1 MAQNEEFLQ
10 SFVEEANGHIESL
23 ENCLVNLDVESIEP
37 EDINTIFRSVHSI
50 KGCAG
55 FFNLTKIVSL
65 SHEMENLLGE
75 VRSGNLC
82 ITSNMVDIILIAT
95 DCLKSMIE
103 DVGNSEEVDV
113 NEHIKKISAFLNQDD
128 GSDKARTDEK
138 TYKNPPPS
146 CISQD
151 ELNEKIIAR
160 AISEGH
166 FYFKLRA
173 YLNEDL
179 LKNNLNPIEIIKMMK
194 SIGNFIE
201 LKTSIITASDETA
214 DVIDDIVMEFYFT
227 SVLEKR
233 FMGEALNLDED
244 LITELKFEL
253 PVVTY
258 NTEEITHSEVIVQND
273 EIVQMQ
279 DEIENK
285 KELEV
290 KSDNGLLDGNK
301 DTAKKGQNIAVED
314 SIRVHISLLNDLL
327 NLTSEMV
334 LGRNQLLRAME
345 KHKKGIAGIDSILQN
360 VDHITTQLQEKVMQ
374 TRMRSCSNVFN
385 KFPRIMRD
393 LAKKLNKEIEL
404 KLEGADVELDKSIIE
419 ALGDPLTHLVRNS
432 ADHGLEMPEERQR
445 LGKSRMGTIII
456 KAYHEGGYVNIDVID
471 DGAGVN
477 IEKIKN
483 KAIEKGLASSSE
495 VANMTEQEV
504 LTFLFKPGFST
515 VEAITDVSGR
525 GVGMDVV
532 KTNIEKL
539 GGTIEIFTAASRGST
554 FRILLPLTLAIIPS
568 LIVEASGERFALPQ
582 VNLQEIVRIKPGDV
596 TRKIEFINNNE
607 VLRLRGRLLPIV
619 HLADVIGLKR
629 TYFDTCTN
637 EIKEER
643 RKTISR
649 SYSNNSGT
657 VVKRDGG
664 HKSRKL
670 VNILRILVI
679 KIGSRKI
686 GLAVDVIHGGE
697 EILVKPTP
705 AFIKDC
711 RCYSGVTIMGDGKAA
726 MILDPEGIIE
736 RASLRFTDENN
747 DKSDKS
753 GDSSIELAEKIREYQ
768 NLLLFKGMGDETMGM
783 DMSLIARVEEIELKN
798 IEKIGDMEYIKF
810 RGDLLRVFRAEDYL
824 ALSKLKINHRARDK
838 KSIEDQE
845 KKLYVII
852 PKLTSHPIGILTEKV
867 KDTVQ
872 MKIVLNHEDRKIK
885 GIIGSTILNE
895 QIVLLINLYEL
906 LEMADPTNFEIEK
919 LIGSKNIKVLL
930 VEDTPFFLKLEKNY
944 IEEAGYEV
952 VTAENGKEALNYLQE
967 HKVDAVV
974 SDINMPIMDGIEL
987 VKKIRADKNHANI
1000 PVMAV
1005 TSLTG
1010 ETQKKSG
1017 LEAGFDTYE
1026 FKLDRAKM
1034 LEALK
1039 KVFELRRKVQ

>member
-10 SFVEEANGHIESL
+10 SFVEEASGHIEAL
-23 ENCLVNLDVESIEP
+23 ENCLVNLNIEAIDS
-37 EDINTIFRSVHSI
+37 EEVNTIFRSVHSI

-55 FFNLTKIVSL
+55 FFSLTKIVSL

-75 VRSGNLC
+75 VRSGKLL
-82 ITSNMVDIILIAT
+82 ITVDMIDVILTAT

-103 DVGNSEEVDV
+103 DVGNSEEVEV
-113 NEHIKKISAFLNQDD
+113 TGYIEKIAAFLKPEVVGN
-128 GSDKARTDEK
+128 K
-138 TYKNPPPS
+138 TKS
-146 CISQD
+146 
-151 ELNEKIIAR
+151 EKITDKKTISKSSIAVR
-160 AISEGH
+160 NPKDEIIASAINEGH
-166 FYFKLRA
+166 FYFKLTVC
-173 YLNEDL
+173 LDKDL
-179 LKNNLNPIEIIKMMK
+179 LKKNLNPIEIIKMMK

-201 LKTSIITASDETA
+201 LKTAVILPSDETPEVLE
-214 DVIDDIVMEFYFT
+214 DVIMDFYFT

-233 FMGEALNLDED
+233 FMGEALELDEA
-244 LITELKFEL
+244 LITEMNFEFPIEDGSGDENSLSENDELQQTEEKNVNIKEIEVTSEHLL
-253 PVVTY
+253 PVGSAD
-258 NTEEITHSEVIVQND
+258 I
-273 EIVQMQ
+273 
-279 DEIENK
+279 
-285 KELEV
+285 
-290 KSDNGLLDGNK
+290 
-301 DTAKKGQNIAVED
+301 AKKGQSIAIED

-345 KHKKGIAGIDSILQN
+345 THKKGIVGIDSILQN

-374 TRMRSCSNVFN
+374 TRMRQCSNVFN
-385 KFPRIMRD
+385 KFPRIIRD

-404 KLEGADVELDKSIIE
+404 KLEGAEVELDKSIIE

-432 ADHGLEMPEERQR
+432 ADHGLETPEERQR
-445 LGKSRMGTIII
+445 LGKSRIGNIII

-477 IEKIKN
+477 IERIKS
-483 KAIEKGLASSSE
+483 KAIEKGFITSSQA
-495 VANMTEQEV
+495 ANMTEQEI
-504 LTFLFKPGFST
+504 LTLLFKPGFST
-515 VEAITDVSGR
+515 AEVVTDVSGR

-554 FRILLPLTLAIIPS
+554 FRLLLPLTLAIIPS

-596 TRKIEFINNNE
+596 TRKIEFINNNK

-629 TYFDTCTN
+629 TYFDTDSH
-637 EIKEER
+637 EFKEEK
-643 RKTISR
+643 RKTILR
-649 SYSNNSGT
+649 SYGSNESALVKKSGEN
-657 VVKRDGG
+657 
-664 HKSRKL
+664 KSRKL
-670 VNILRILVI
+670 VNILRVLVI
-679 KIGSRKI
+679 KIGSRRI

-736 RASLRFTDENN
+736 KANLRFTDENN
-747 DKSDKS
+747 DKTA
-753 GDSSIELAEKIREYQ
+753 DSTIEVAEKIKENQ
-768 NLLLFKGMGDETMGM
+768 NLLMFRGSGDEIMGL
-783 DMSLIARVEEIELKN
+783 DMSLIARVEEISFKD
-798 IEKIGDMEYIKF
+798 IEKIGDIDYIKF

-824 ALSKLKINHRARDK
+824 ALSKNKLSQRLRDRRAMKDP
-838 KSIEDQE
+838 D

-852 PKLTSHPIGILTEKV
+852 PKLISQPIGILTEEV

-906 LEMADPTNFEIEK
+906 LEMADPTNYVVEK
-919 LIGSKNIKVLL
+919 LTDNKNIKVLL

-952 VTAENGKEALNYLQE
+952 ATAENGSEALNYLKGN
-967 HKVDAVV
+967 KVDVV
-974 SDINMPIMDGIEL
+974 ISDINMPIMDGIEL
-987 VKKIRADKNHANI
+987 VKRIRADKNLAKI
-1000 PVMAV
+1000 PVIAV

-1010 ETQKKSG
+1010 ESQKKSG
-1017 LEAGFDTYE
+1017 LEAGFDIYE
-1026 FKLDRAKM
+1026 FKLDRAKL

-1039 KVFELRRKVQ
+1039 KVFELRRNA